1 MVLNFTLE
9 REFDNYVIIITI
21 CSVDV
26 PKKVEFR
33 DCSVDLL
40 LKFSQNFPKFC
51 VDLLLIFSVDLL
63 LIFSVDLLEKI
74 PETRLFL
81 GHQHCKW

>member
-1 MVLNFTLE
+1 VNIFYLRCVFK
-9 REFDNYVIIITI
+9 YHVTI
-21 CSVDV
+21 RSVDV

-51 VDLLLIFSVDLL
+51 VDLLLIFS
-63 LIFSVDLLEKI
+63 FDLLEKI

>member
-63 LIFSVDLLEKI
+63 EKI